1 MLSEVR
7 NLFHGV
13 PTPLLP
19 ASLQDLITSV
29 NSDDVSSVNLR
40 NVILLLAVLLSI
52 YRPKQRTNMPVQAC
66 HQLLS
71 KAFQMLKRFGYWLTL
86 GICWDLTV

>member
-1 MLSEVR
+1 
-7 NLFHGV
+7 
-13 PTPLLP
+13 
-19 ASLQDLITSV
+19 
-29 NSDDVSSVNLR
+29 
-40 NVILLLAVLLSI
+40 
-52 YRPKQRTNMPVQAC
+52 MPVQAC